1 MEDLHDKYGTT
12 VRIGPNHVSFTSCEA
27 VNTIYAHGGKYNKTS
42 FYQSFQVYAQHPS
55 IFSDIDP
62 KSHADRRRAVS
73 SAYSMTSL
81 VGLEQY
87 IDPLIKALVEKIK
100 LTVKNGSKEKRS
112 QGAKATLDMSKWMHY
127 FAMDAVG
134 ELAFGQSFG
143 FVQKGG
149 DENAFLLGVSN
160 LSHWGSMAGW
170 VPGISKP
177 VRSILRLSSGEQ
189 GGEVVDSMTKPLIDA
204 RYNALEEKKVLN
216 KEREKEDED
225 EIRMDLLAK
234 FIKSKDPKTGKIFS
248 PQQVLTTAISVV
260 GAGE

>member
-1 MEDLHDKYGTT
+1 MEELHDKYGIA

-27 VNTIYAHGGKYNKTS
+27 VNAIYAHGGKYNKTN

-81 VGLEQY
+81 VGLEKSVE
-87 IDPLIKALVEKIK
+87 PLIETLIEKIR
-100 LTVKNGSKEKRS
+100 LTVKRASNEEQK
-112 QGAKATLDMSKWMHY
+112 GARAVLDMSKWMHY

-170 VPGISKP
+170 VPRVSKP

-189 GGEVVDSMTKPLIDA
+189 GGEVVGSMTKPLIDA
-204 RYNALEEKKVLN
+204 RYSALEQKKSLN
-216 KEREKEDED
+216 KKGTENDDD

-260 GAGE
+260 GAGK